1 MPLLELWA
9 SNPSS
14 IEKMNLE
21 TIVRMAGEQCG
32 LKDGSEA
39 EREFRTYL
47 SEVDADVLAN
57 YADTCLNDGFQ
68 GSGQVLQDVV
78 NEIGRRLGF
87 QVTNGRY
94 QGVRGEVGYD
104 GIWSAEN
111 DDLVVEVKTT
121 DAYTISLDTIAKYHD
136 RLLAERKI
144 RASSSML
151 LVIGRKDTTALE
163 AQVRGSRHA
172 WSLRIVGVDAL
183 IKLMAINLSTMS
195 DETTS
200 KIHRILSPVEYTRVD
215 DIIDIVFTAAE
226 DRDET
231 DNEVVLEFGAS
242 DESEDGRTRTQVKT
256 PRDEIEAKKVRLMSR
271 FGASLTSSLKKTRH
285 SMYQTSDG
293 MVRGVIVISKP
304 YDPQRGELADHTYWY
319 AYHETPQRAFLHG
332 GSSGYVIFGMTNLEC
347 GYAVPCELLDSIW
360 DSLGQ
365 TTKKSGS
372 TYKHIYIF
380 VKDGKAKLRS
390 TLATS
395 RLPKE
400 LADGV
405 DIEQYRF

>member
-21 TIVRMAGEQCG
+21 TIVRMAGEQGG

-47 SEVDADVLAN
+47 SEVDADVLAS
-57 YADTCLNDGFQ
+57 YADTCLNDGFP
-68 GSGQVLQDVV
+68 GSGQVLQDIV

-87 QVTNGRY
+87 QVINGRY
-94 QGVRGEVGYD
+94 QGVKGEVGFD
-104 GIWSAEN
+104 GIWRAEN

-121 DAYTISLDTIAKYHD
+121 DAYTISLDTIAKYRD
-136 RLLAERKI
+136 RLIAEEKI
-144 RASSSML
+144 RPSSSML
-151 LVIGRKDTTALE
+151 LVIGRKDTSALE

-183 IKLMAINLSTMS
+183 IKLMSINLSTMS

-226 DRDET
+226 DRDES
-231 DNEVVLEFGAS
+231 DDAAAPVFDSL
-242 DESEDGRTRTQVKT
+242 DESGDDQAKTQVKT
-256 PRDEIEAKKVRLMSR
+256 PRDEIEAKKSSLISR
-271 FGASLTSSLKKTRH
+271 FGSSINTGLKKSRH
-285 SMYQTSDG
+285 SMYQSSDG
-293 MVRGVIVISKP
+293 AVRGVIVISKP
-304 YDPQRGELADHTYWY
+304 YDDQRVELADHSYWY
-319 AYHETPQRAFLHG
+319 AYHEKPQRAFLHG
-332 GSSGYVIFGMTNLEC
+332 ADAGYLIFGMTNLEH
-347 GYAVPCELLDSIW
+347 GYAVPCTLLDSIW

-365 TTKKSGS
+365 TTKKSGAI
-372 TYKHIYIF
+372 YKHIYIF
-380 VKDGKAKLRS
+380 VKDGKARLRS
-390 TLATS
+390 TLS
-395 RLPKE
+395 SSKLPKE
-400 LADGV
+400 FVDGI
-405 DIEQYRF
+405 DIEKYRF